1 MRTRPPLGSRVI
13 AGVRERVVD
22 TKIDAAPDDV
32 ALAHVDQRRAE
43 CRRAVLD
50 AALRP
55 AKDDLL
61 ERGDEV
67 GTAVGVAA
75 VINGIHADPD
85 LPRIPRFG
93 EAEDERE
100 KDRV

>member
-1 MRTRPPLGSRVI
+1 MRTRPPVGSRVI

-22 TKIDAAPDDV
+22 IKIDAAPDDV
-32 ALAHVDQRRAE
+32 PLRQVDQRRAE

-61 ERGDEV
+61 KGSDEV
-67 GTAVGVAA
+67 GAAIGVAA
-75 VINGIHADPD
+75 VIDRIHTDPD
-85 LPRIPRFG
+85 LTGITRFG
-93 EAEDERE
+93 EAEGE
-100 KDRV
+100 